1 MSDRAVSA
9 DPATTVELT
18 EQIVKQ
24 HQNSLWRYLRF
35 LGCDPAAAD
44 DLAQETFLALATKR
58 LPNRGSAAL
67 NGWLRG
73 TAHNLVR
80 ARRRQ
85 LRRELKFATTEEI
98 DVAWKLYAQEDHGAS
113 YRDALRGCLTMLDE
127 REQLTLER
135 RYTNQDSREAIA
147 AELGVG
153 IEGVKSILRRAK
165 AALRTCIE
173 AKTR

>member
-1 MSDRAVSA
+1 MSDRVVPA

-18 EQIVKQ
+18 EQVVKQ
-24 HQNSLWRYLRF
+24 HQYPLWRYLRF
-35 LGCDPAAAD
+35 LGCDPSVAD
-44 DLAQETFLALATKR
+44 DLAQETFLALAAKR
-58 LPNRGSAAL
+58 LPNRGEAAL
-67 NGWLRG
+67 NGWLRS

-85 LRRELKFATTEEI
+85 LRRELKFATRAEI
-98 DVAWKLYAQEDHGAS
+98 DDAWQFYAQQDHGAG
-113 YRDALRGCLTMLDE
+113 YREALRVCLTMLDE

-135 RYTNQDSREAIA
+135 RYTNRESREAIA
-147 AELGVG
+147 VDLGVG

-165 AALRTCIE
+165 AALRSCIE